1 MLKLIGQKDST
12 IDIKNT
18 NNSNSTTNSKETII
32 RFFSYNENNFE
43 EKELKNIDKLA
54 DLFISNRVN
63 WVDIVGTHDF
73 ELLKNIGNN
82 FNIHPL
88 IVEDIYTTNQRLK
101 IDYFPDYIFIVL
113 KAINYD
119 KDEVLELEQISLILG
134 KNFVFTFQE
143 LQPNQFE
150 QIHDRI
156 RSSKGRIRKLSVDYL
171 VYVILDVLVD
181 NFFNI
186 LEDYGDRLDAL
197 QETLIQNP
205 TPEILH
211 EIYDFKKEIIKIRK
225 ATWPLRE
232 VLSQLSKMD
241 SDFINE
247 SMGVYIR
254 DVYDHVIQIIDTIE
268 TFRDMISGMIDIF
281 MSSVSNKMNEVMKV
295 LTIIAT
301 IFIPLTFIAGI
312 YGMNFQNMP
321 ELAWKWGYLTIV
333 CVMVVIVIGM
343 IIFFRRKKW
352 L

>member
-1 MLKLIGQKDST
+1 MLKLMDQKDKS
-12 IDIKNT
+12 IDAKNPD
-18 NNSNSTTNSKETII
+18 NSNSTANSNETII
-32 RFFSYNENNFE
+32 RFFCYDENNYE
-43 EKELKNIDKLA
+43 EKELTTIDKLS
-54 DLFISNRVN
+54 DLFNSTRVN
-63 WVDIVGTHDF
+63 WVDIVGTQDL
-73 ELLKNIGNN
+73 ELLKILGNN

-88 IVEDIYTTNQRLK
+88 IIEDINITNQRLK
-101 IDYFPDYIFIVL
+101 IDYFPEYLFIVL
-113 KAINYD
+113 KAVNYLNE
-119 KDEVLELEQISLILG
+119 EVLDLEQVSIILG

-143 LQPNQFE
+143 LEPNQFI

-156 RSSKGRIRKLSVDYL
+156 KNSKGRIRKLGADYL

-205 TPEILH
+205 TPETLNEIH
-211 EIYDFKKEIIKIRK
+211 EFKKEIIKIRK

-232 VLSQLSKMD
+232 VISQLSKMD
-241 SDFINE
+241 SDLFDQSI
-247 SMGVYIR
+247 GIYIR

-301 IFIPLTFIAGI
+301 IFIPLTFIAGV

-321 ELAWKWGYLTIV
+321 ELAWKWGYLTIIII
-333 CVMVVIVIGM
+333 MVVIFVGM
-343 IIFFRRKKW
+343 VFFFRRKKW
-352 L
+352 I